1 MPLAG
6 APRWA
11 EWFHPKFWSSVKPIL
26 TRGADYAHL
35 HITACPSGM
44 ENLNS
49 ISVEGKKL
57 LHNFSTK
64 IWSSVKPILTRGADY
79 AHLHINACPSGVEN
93 LTASL

>member
-1 MPLAG
+1 MQLAG

-11 EWFHPKFWSSVKPIL
+11 EWVHPKFWSSVKPIL

-64 IWSSVKPILTRGADY
+64 FWK
-79 AHLHINACPSGVEN
+79 SGHFGKVEK
-93 LTASL
+93 